1 MPKAKQTKGEIMENY
16 ITYTDE
22 NGNDY
27 TVKENKNELKK
38 IELTRYEMETLQKAK
53 EILAKVSP
61 TETFY
66 VECWKELNF
75 IRLNPCGDSNARG
88 LTFNFQTQD
97 IDGKLYAKQMYSRQ
111 ERRNGSTKQEEK

>member
-1 MPKAKQTKGEIMENY
+1 MPKAKQKKGEIMENY

-27 TVKENKNELKK
+27 TAKENRNELKK

-53 EILAKVSP
+53 DILAKVSP

-66 VECWKELNF
+66 VEYWNELNF

-97 IDGKLYAKQMYSRQ
+97 LDGKSYAKEMYSRQ
-111 ERRNGSTKQEEK
+111 ERRCRSEREEK

>member
-1 MPKAKQTKGEIMENY
+1 MENY

-66 VECWKELNF
+66 VEYWNELNF

-97 IDGKLYAKQMYSRQ
+97 LDGKLYAKEMYSRQ

>member
-22 NGNDY
+22 NGNEY
-27 TVKENKNELKK
+27 TSKEKKNELKK

-53 EILAKVSP
+53 DILAKVSP

-66 VECWKELNF
+66 VECWNELNF

-88 LTFNFQTQD
+88 LTFNFQTTD
-97 IDGKLYAKQMYSRQ
+97 IDGKLYAKEKYSRE
-111 ERRNGSTKQEEK
+111 ERRKRSTNQQGK